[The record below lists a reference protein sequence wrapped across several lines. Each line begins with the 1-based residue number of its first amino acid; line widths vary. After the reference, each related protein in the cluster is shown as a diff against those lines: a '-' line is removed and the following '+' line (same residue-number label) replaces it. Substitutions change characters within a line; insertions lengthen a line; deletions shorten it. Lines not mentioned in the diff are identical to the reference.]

1 MGSGKPIIIRHE
13 SPGETR
19 AVLISG
25 EGRPC
30 RIFVERWSGQ
40 GDPARWG
47 SVHEAQLRAFSDEIH
62 GAFVELHSGEE
73 AVLRLKTRD
82 GLTEGAALTVQ
93 VESERRKD
101 KLARVSITE
110 RAPENGTGFALWL
123 RQIPN
128 GDGLSVE
135 EDEDAVQATIDE
147 ALVPSVTLPN
157 GGMLHVERTRALTAF
172 DVDTAGRQP
181 KGSAGARAL
190 STNREAVREMA
201 RQVALRGLGGNM
213 VLDCI
218 GPLNQ
223 SARQKLVAEGVKA
236 LNDFDLS
243 GAKVLAPSSLGLMQ
257 VSLPW
262 RRCPLADRLAE
273 LAAETALLNLFRDV
287 QREAGANPAA
297 FYEVEL
303 SPDLW
308 NAYLG
313 RRHEADDALKAFFS
327 GRVTVAKS
335 PSQNSRISKR

>member
-1 MGSGKPIIIRHE
+1 MGSGKPKIIRHA

-19 AVLISG
+19 VVLLNG
-25 EGRPC
+25 VGQPC
-30 RIFVERWSGQ
+30 RIFIERWSGQ

-47 SVHEAQLRAFSDEIH
+47 SVHAARLRAFSDEIH
-62 GAFVELHSGEE
+62 GAFVELESGEE
-73 AVLRLKTRD
+73 AVLRLKTGD
-82 GLTEGAALTVQ
+82 GLTEGAALKVH

-110 RAPENGTGFALWL
+110 SAPEDRTGFMRWL
-123 RQIPN
+123 SQIPN
-128 GDGLSVE
+128 GETLSVK
-135 EDEDAVQATIDE
+135 EDADAVQAAMDE
-147 ALVPSVTLPN
+147 ALSPSVILPT

-172 DVDTAGRQP
+172 DVDTAGRQS

-201 RQVALRGLGGNM
+201 RQIAMRGLGGNM

-223 SARQKLVAEGVKA
+223 DARQKLIADGVKA
-236 LNDFDLS
+236 FNEYGLS

-257 VSLPW
+257 VSLRW
-262 RRCPLADRLAE
+262 LVCPVADRLAE
-273 LAAETALLNLFRDV
+273 DAAETALLNLFRDV
-287 QREAGANPAA
+287 QREASANPAA

-308 NAYLG
+308 NAYLA
-313 RRHEADDALKAFFS
+313 RRHEADSALHAFFS
-327 GRVTVAKS
+327 GRVTVVKRE
-335 PSQNSRISKR
+335 SQDSRISKK